1 MNRITEIYIK
11 FTSVFLGCIYHLR
24 MKYGIIIMVSGCIVR
39 WQTVAIEM
47 QVAREKDLPKLCS

>member
-24 MKYGIIIMVSGCIVR
+24 MKYGIFIMVSGCVVR
-39 WQTVAIEM
+39 WQTVAVEM
-47 QVAREKDLPKLCS
+47 QIAREKNLPKLCS